1 MQVSLGALIN
11 MKLNSDRQSTEQK
24 VNYGISV
31 TIIMFYSLLFPAW
44 IIYFIRKHRQIV
56 TTDQIFIKEW
66 NTLFLKVDLRKYHAL
81 FLLAY
86 NLIRR
91 FLLMYVAVSIK
102 FPLLQ
107 LISFLYIQTTFA
119 LYVMVVWPMEDTVD
133 NQSLIFNE
141 LILTAICVILFSFT
155 QYVPDSKIRY

>member
-11 MKLNSDRQSTEQK
+11 MKLNSYRQSTEQK

-31 TIIMFYSLLFPAW
+31 TMIMLYSLLFPAW

-56 TTDQIFIKEW
+56 TTDHIFIKEW

-91 FLLMYVAVSIK
+91 FLLMYVAVNIK
-102 FPLLQ
+102 FPLL
-107 LISFLYIQTTFA
+107 
-119 LYVMVVWPMEDTVD
+119 
-133 NQSLIFNE
+133 
-141 LILTAICVILFSFT
+141 
-155 QYVPDSKIRY
+155 